1 MSSFA
6 QPPLAADAALRL
18 RLLQSMVRIRLV
30 EEAIAAS
37 YAEQQMRCPVHLSIG
52 QEAVAAGVGAV
63 LRPEDQAMSGHRS
76 HAHYLA
82 KGGDLNAMIAE
93 IYGKATGCCRGRGG
107 SMHLVD
113 QAAGFMGAVPIVGST
128 IPIAVGLAFANRQ
141 LKRDRVTA
149 AFFGEAA
156 TEEGVFHESA
166 NFASLHRLPIVF
178 VCENNLYSVYSP
190 MSVRQPA
197 QREVYQLA
205 AGHGIVAHQGD
216 GNDPLAVFDLMR
228 EATAHARSGLGPVFL
243 ELKTYRWR
251 EHCGPGFD
259 NHIGYRTE
267 AEFLAWKQRDPIANF
282 ERRLQT
288 AGLLDEA
295 GYTTFKQ
302 NVAAEIAEAI
312 ASARRAPAPSG
323 LMDHIYA

>member
-1 MSSFA
+1 MSTFA
-6 QPPLAADAALRL
+6 QPLLAADVALYL
-18 RLLQSMVRIRLV
+18 RLLHSMVRIRMV
-30 EEAIAAS
+30 EEAIAAG
-37 YAEQQMRCPVHLSIG
+37 YAGQQMRCPVHLSIG
-52 QEAVAAGVGAV
+52 QEAVAAGVGVA

-82 KGGDLNAMIAE
+82 KGGDL
-93 IYGKATGCCRGRGG
+93 
-107 SMHLVD
+107 VD
-113 QAAGFMGAVPIVGST
+113 PAAAFMGAVPIVGST

-149 AFFGEAA
+149 AFFGEGA

-197 QREVYQLA
+197 QREVFRLA

-216 GNDPLAVFDLMR
+216 GNDPLAVFELMR
-228 EATAHARSGLGPVFL
+228 EAASHARSGQGPVFL

-251 EHCGPGFD
+251 EHCGPNYD
-259 NHIGYRTE
+259 NNIGYRTE
-267 AEFLAWKQRDPIANF
+267 AEFLAWKQRDPLENF
-282 ERRLQT
+282 ERRLRT
-288 AGLLDEA
+288 AGLLDETSYA
-295 GYTTFKQ
+295 AFQ
-302 NVAAEIAEAI
+302 QSVAAEIAGAF
-312 ASARRAPAPSG
+312 AAAQRAPVPTG
-323 LMDHIYA
+323 LMEHIYA